1 MNKTTIEGMR
11 LEDIARALGI
21 TDEPGVSFERQQT
34 RLIEELRARLAFR
47 ERCDAVYTEGVSARS
62 FGFGLD
68 ANPYLDREKDFAVP
82 WMLGWRAADE
92 QAAVDALVIA
102 ATAATRGGTV
112 APLCTGGE
120 QLREAVAAHAAR
132 DLSR

>member
-1 MNKTTIEGMR
+1 MTLDE
-11 LEDIARALGI
+11 IAKALGI
-21 TDEPGVSFERQQT
+21 SVSPEMETSRKQAA
-34 RLIEELRARLAFR
+34 LVEELRARLAFR